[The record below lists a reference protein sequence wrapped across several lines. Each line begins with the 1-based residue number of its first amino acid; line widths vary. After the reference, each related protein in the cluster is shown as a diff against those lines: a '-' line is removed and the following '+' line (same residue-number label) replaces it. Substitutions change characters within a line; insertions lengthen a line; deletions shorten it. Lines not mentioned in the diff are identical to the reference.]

1 MTETKDKIQPD
12 YERRMHIDE
21 DKITENP
28 HNLPYA
34 HTVGSAII
42 IPDDKD
48 RIKTTAMAAMVEQTN
63 VQMKQI
69 YDQMELLIS
78 QANKL
83 KERVELSE
91 EIYVAEMGFK
101 PITGHTYHLYEKEDG
116 EKVLSM
122 IGPDEWARG
131 CKYAHYSAT
140 ARLMGDNNWDIDKR
154 NEKEKETVVE
164 LEAEEVE

>member
-1 MTETKDKIQPD
+1 MAEKKEKIQPD
-12 YERRMHIDE
+12 YDKRLHIDE
-21 DKITENP
+21 DKITHNP

-42 IPDDKD
+42 FPDDKD
-48 RIKTTAMAAMVEQTN
+48 RIKTTAMSAMVEQTN

-91 EIYVAEMGFK
+91 EIYTAEMGFK

-116 EKVLSM
+116 QKVLSM
-122 IGPDEWARG
+122 IGPNEWARG
-131 CKYAHYSAT
+131 CKYPHYVAT
-140 ARLMGDNNWDIDKR
+140 ARLMGDHTWDIEAK
-154 NEKEKETVVE
+154 NEAEKETQE
-164 LEAEEVE
+164 EARDAE

>member
-1 MTETKDKIQPD
+1 MADKKDKIQPD
-12 YERRMHIDE
+12 YDKRLHIDE
-21 DKITENP
+21 DKITHNP

-42 IPDDKD
+42 FPDDKD
-48 RIKTTAMAAMVEQTN
+48 RIKTTAMTAMVEQTN

-91 EIYVAEMGFK
+91 EIYTAEMGFK
-101 PITGHTYHLYEKEDG
+101 PITGNTYHLYEKEDG
-116 EKVLSM
+116 VKVVSM

-131 CKYAHYSAT
+131 CKYAHYVAT
-140 ARLMGDNNWDIDKR
+140 ARLMGDHTWDIEAK
-154 NEKEKETVVE
+154 NEEENET
-164 LEAEEVE
+164 EVEVQDTE

>member
-1 MTETKDKIQPD
+1 MKPAEEREWQNPIDK
-12 YERRMHIDE
+12 

-34 HTVGSAII
+34 HNVSSAVIF
-42 IPDDKD
+42 PDDKD
-48 RIKTTAMAAMVEQTN
+48 KIKSTAMNAMVEQTN

-91 EIYVAEMGFK
+91 EIYASEMGFK
-101 PITGHTYHLYEKEDG
+101 PITGHTYHLYEKKDG
-116 EKVLSM
+116 TKILSM
-122 IGPDEWARG
+122 IGPNEWARG
-131 CKYAHYSAT
+131 MKYERFVAT
-140 ARLMGDNNWDIDKR
+140 ARLAGDHTWDVI
-154 NEKEKETVVE
+154 NSEG
-164 LEAEEVE
+164 L